1 MHTSV
6 GSGVPVAQILEFS
19 DSNVKVMCSNPYELT
34 TGKIRDEQ
42 YLSTGYKIQYM
53 LYLSALD
60 IQFMAINAHL
70 LKIIEH

>member
-42 YLSTGYKIQYM
+42 YLSTGYR
-53 LYLSALD
+53 D
-60 IQFMAINAHL
+60 ICCICRHWIFKCMAINAHL